1 MGATTTYIKR
11 GIGGSGSESSGDSEA
26 PMSYDG
32 LPDEELVTLLTLG
45 EKEALAELYS
55 RHVRAVYSL
64 VLHLLQ
70 DTGKAEEVTQ
80 EVFLNLWKKAAT
92 FRPERGKFL
101 TWLLTTAH
109 HRTIDELRRTR
120 RQRNAFDEIAQN
132 SKSEVNMVESP
143 LERAERLEEAGTV
156 HKALEILP
164 PEQLQVVVLAYYKGY
179 SQSEIAQILNHPLGT
194 VKTRMRLAMQKMRAS
209 LSQLSER

>member
-1 MGATTTYIKR
+1 
-11 GIGGSGSESSGDSEA
+11 
-26 PMSYDG
+26 
-32 LPDEELVTLLTLG
+32 
-45 EKEALAELYS
+45 
-55 RHVRAVYSL
+55 
-64 VLHLLQ
+64 
-70 DTGKAEEVTQ
+70 
-80 EVFLNLWKKAAT
+80 
-92 FRPERGKFL
+92 
-101 TWLLTTAH
+101 
-109 HRTIDELRRTR
+109 
-120 RQRNAFDEIAQN
+120 
-132 SKSEVNMVESP
+132 MVESP

>member
-1 MGATTTYIKR
+1 
-11 GIGGSGSESSGDSEA
+11 
-26 PMSYDG
+26 MSYDG
-32 LPDEELVTLLTLG
+32 LPDEELVTLLALG